1 MVQNKQKSNKIN
13 ITATITCF
21 MLIMVFV
28 FGCVKYAYAADEV
41 KWWRTADL
49 KYGDDVLNLF
59 KSNNTS
65 YEKYTVVA
73 WIVGSDNSYATT
85 LVISDLDTTKRIAL
99 YENNSSS
106 RWNFGILGEQNTFV
120 NNDLHNLARLSSELK
135 DDYYDNINGSGSNYG
150 SITLDDSQALWTSV
164 SAHTYGANYPVFKT
178 KEDCQNYIDTG
189 DMSNAVYVPKVPV
202 EYDSDIEVP
211 LNLDIR
217 LNGNSDFVPNVKISC
232 NQTEQIEN
240 RYLEV
245 QYSIGYKATWKLLGG
260 IGLNVKSKTSPT
272 VYGSIEQLEDSFD
285 NGGTSFET
293 ILSLSKLS
301 HSIAPDKEA
310 FSKYEPTPK
319 VYWSLKEIKNDNSEM
334 KIWCRNRVGNKAS
347 KWIMVSGDGYKANFD
362 VVDSDENGNPTDLKD
377 DTANSETGYGSDYW
391 NNRDNTPQED
401 YSSTDVKNNLKDLK
415 NNYTNLANFFKELFG
430 FLPTEIWIILIGLVS
445 TMAIIAIVIFVRG

>member
-1 MVQNKQKSNKIN
+1 MVQNKQKFNKIN
-13 ITATITCF
+13 ITAIITSF

-28 FGCVKYAYAADEV
+28 FGCVQYAFASGISEDNVKSELTKRYGLDFSNIYYMTTYYPNGNIRITALNYDINKYDVYAAFSIYDGGCTY
-41 KWWRTADL
+41 TACYKEKD
-49 KYGDDVLNLF
+49 DDV
-59 KSNNTS
+59 
-65 YEKYTVVA
+65 
-73 WIVGSDNSYATT
+73 W
-85 LVISDLDTTKRIAL
+85 
-99 YENNSSS
+99 
-106 RWNFGILGEQNTFV
+106 
-120 NNDLHNLARLSSELK
+120 
-135 DDYYDNINGSGSNYG
+135 
-150 SITLDDSQALWTSV
+150 
-164 SAHTYGANYPVFKT
+164 YGANTFACTMNSKGETWFKGNGDSSLIAEVVVNSDCTATSNFPV
-178 KEDCQNYIDTG
+178 Y
-189 DMSNAVYVPKVPV
+189 DMSGKTGNLSYSNIEKNGFPLANNVTHNDII

-232 NQTEQIEN
+232 NQTEQVED

-245 QYSIGYKATWKLLGG
+245 QYSIGYKATWRLLGG

-272 VYGSIEQLEDSFD
+272 VYGSIEQLEDSFNNSD
-285 NGGTSFET
+285 TSFET

-301 HSIAPDKEA
+301 HSVAPDEEA

-362 VVDSDENGNPTDLKD
+362 VVDSDENGNPTDMKD

-415 NNYTNLANFFKELFG
+415 NNYISLANFFKELFG

-445 TMAIIAIVIFVRG
+445 TMAIIAIVVFVRG

>member
-13 ITATITCF
+13 IMTLITCF

-28 FGCVKYAYAADEV
+28 FGCIQYAFASTYTDTYVYGEDSYSLLGIADSHIMLGCFRNNTRYDTYFFTNVNGRAALLREKVGNEYIYYAYTESAEIGKTYLYDFCSFP
-41 KWWRTADL
+41 KDG
-49 KYGDDVLNLF
+49 KYFSDVGMR
-59 KSNNTS
+59 
-65 YEKYTVVA
+65 
-73 WIVGSDNSYATT
+73 VGSWETT
-85 LVISDLDTTKRIAL
+85 SLKKMSLGGYNIENGEFISAGVPVFESFDDLNAYLNT
-99 YENNSSS
+99 
-106 RWNFGILGEQNTFV
+106 GEV
-120 NNDLHNLARLSSELK
+120 NNPIYQPKE
-135 DDYYDNINGSGSNYG
+135 NI
-150 SITLDDSQALWTSV
+150 
-164 SAHTYGANYPVFKT
+164 
-178 KEDCQNYIDTG
+178 
-189 DMSNAVYVPKVPV
+189 

-301 HSIAPDKEA
+301 HSIAPDEEA

-362 VVDSDENGNPTDLKD
+362 VVDSDENGNPTDMKD
-377 DTANSETGYGSDYW
+377 DTANFETGYGSDYW

-415 NNYTNLANFFKELFG
+415 NNYISLANFFKELFG

-445 TMAIIAIVIFVRG
+445 TMAIIAIVVFVRG